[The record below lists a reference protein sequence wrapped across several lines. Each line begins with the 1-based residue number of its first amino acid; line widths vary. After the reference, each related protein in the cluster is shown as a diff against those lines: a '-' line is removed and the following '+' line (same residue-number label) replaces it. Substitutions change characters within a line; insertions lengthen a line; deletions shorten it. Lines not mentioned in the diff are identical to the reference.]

1 MTTHDPY
8 ILIVEDEPHI
18 AHLLE
23 VNLQLEAYLSMT
35 TETAKEAWSQVI
47 KKKPALVL
55 LDVMLPDSSGIELCQ
70 RLKKNHPEIPIL
82 MMSALGQSSDRIKG
96 LRSGADDYITKPFN
110 LEELLLKVNKIIKLY
125 QSQSTT
131 IESASSV
138 SLGSIQYNKRNYTLE
153 LNGELLYLT
162 AKEAELLD
170 YLLTHKNT
178 AVRREDLIVHLWGL
192 DHNSNPRTID
202 NYVSNLRKFI
212 QKDPNK
218 VIDLKSIRGIGYMIT
233 STNITS

>member
-1 MTTHDPY
+1 MPQHEPY

-23 VNLQLEAYLSMT
+23 VNLQLEAYQTITS
-35 TETAKEAWSQVI
+35 ETGNNAWNQVV
-47 KKKPALVL
+47 KHKPSLIL
-55 LDVMLPDSSGIELCQ
+55 LDVMLPDVSGIELCQ
-70 RLKKNHPEIPIL
+70 RLKKNNPQIPIL

-96 LRSGADDYITKPFN
+96 LKSGADDYIPEPIN
-110 LEELLLKVNKIIKLY
+110 LEELLLKIDKLIKLY

-131 IESASSV
+131 SEISDNF

-153 LNGELLYLT
+153 LNDEILYLT
-162 AKEAELLD
+162 VKEAELLD

-218 VIDLKSIRGIGYMIT
+218 NIDLKTIRGIGYMIT
-233 STNITS
+233 TTVQN